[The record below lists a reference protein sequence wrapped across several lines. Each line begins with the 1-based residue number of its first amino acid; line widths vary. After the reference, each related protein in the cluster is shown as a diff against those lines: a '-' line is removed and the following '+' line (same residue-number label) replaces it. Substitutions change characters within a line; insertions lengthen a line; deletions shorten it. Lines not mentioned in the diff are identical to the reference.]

1 MLMLPTKIYCDIII
15 RRKCIKEKISTRGIL
30 GINVYVGMKWNAL
43 FTLATE
49 SSRTITASYYYKFF
63 IIIEDDLDER
73 DKLND
78 KFTIVI
84 YTC

>member
-1 MLMLPTKIYCDIII
+1 MHK
-15 RRKCIKEKISTRGIL
+15 RKDKYERHI

-78 KFTIVI
+78 KFTIMI
-84 YTC
+84 YNYTC